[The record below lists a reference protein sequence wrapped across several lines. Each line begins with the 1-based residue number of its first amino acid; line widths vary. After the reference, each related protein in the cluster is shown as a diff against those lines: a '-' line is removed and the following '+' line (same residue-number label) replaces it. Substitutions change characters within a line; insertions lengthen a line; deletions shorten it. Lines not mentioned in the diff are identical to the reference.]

1 MTSVQ
6 RAMPVAA
13 PPGVK
18 VDFNSV
24 PAPANYV
31 PGLGRGATG
40 FTTRSDIGPARMAPG
55 MPSEGGEQAGPA
67 PPSQAQLAQAQRNK
81 EENEDTTLDDS
92 KFDEFMGNDA
102 GALAN
107 TGEYDQDDKDAD
119 DVWAQIDSHM
129 DNRRRER
136 RESRLKDEIEKYRI
150 ENPKITEQFADIK
163 RKLAEISNDEWEG
176 IPDIGDYS
184 MKNKNKRPQ
193 FYSPAPDSLL
203 ATAAARNEKDT
214 SIGISSSLD
223 GLKTPAG
230 GLETPGGAT
239 TNLTEIGKGRRTVIG
254 LNLDRMADSVNGQT
268 VVDPKGYLTDLK
280 SMKLSSDAE
289 IGDIK
294 RARTLLKSVTN
305 TNPKHAPGWV
315 AAARLEELAG
325 KLAEARQ
332 LLQRGCELCPTSE
345 DIWLESA
352 RLQSPENGRA
362 ILARGVAAIPTSV
375 KLWLQASRLEADDRS
390 KSRVLRKALEKIPT
404 SVRLWKAAVELVNE
418 DDARIMLNR
427 AVECCPQHTELW
439 LALARLESY
448 ENSKK
453 VLNRARQAIPTE
465 PAIWITAAKLEE
477 AQGNAHRV
485 VKLIENAIK
494 SLANNSVVIDR
505 DSWLKEAE
513 GAERSQPPLVAT
525 CHAIVAAVIGL
536 GIEDMDRKRTWVA
549 DAEEMQKRGSI
560 ETARAILAHARDT
573 FKTKKGLWRRS
584 AQLEKAHG
592 THESLDALLRD
603 AVKYCPQAEV
613 LWLMAAKE
621 QWLGGHVD
629 VAREIL
635 SAAFAAN
642 PDSEGIWL
650 AAFKLEFENR
660 EPERARALLARARDN
675 PAASTPRVWMK
686 SAVVEREL
694 GDHAAE
700 RRLLLEAMTRFP
712 DFDKLHLMLGQL
724 EERQNNLEA
733 ARQAFQSGRARCMH
747 SIALWRAAA
756 TLEWKANS
764 GSRARALL
772 EQARLKNA
780 ANEHLWLAAVRTEQ
794 QLGGAG
800 SKGADALMA
809 RALQEC
815 PTSGLLWAEAVA
827 MAPRPQRRNKSV
839 DALKRCNDDPHII
852 AAVAQLFWNDR
863 KVDKA
868 RSWFNRS
875 VTLAADLGDFWAQY
889 YKFEVQHGTPEQQQA
904 VVARCV
910 AAEPHHGERWQRI
923 SKNPVNAHMPVMDI
937 LDLVVRDLDRPAPV

>member
-1 MTSVQ
+1 
-6 RAMPVAA
+6 MPVAA

-81 EENEDTTLDDS
+81 EENEDPTLDDS

-102 GALAN
+102 GAFAN
-107 TGEYDQDDKDAD
+107 TGEYDQDDKEAD
-119 DVWAQIDSHM
+119 DVWGQIDSHM

-163 RKLAEISNDEWEG
+163 RKLADISRDEWEG

-184 MKNKNKRPQ
+184 MKNKSKRPQ

-203 ATAAARNEKDT
+203 ATAAARNEKDN
-214 SIGISSSLD
+214 SIGVASSLD
-223 GLKTPAG
+223 GLRTPAG

-375 KLWLQASRLEADDRS
+375 KLWLQASRLEVDDRA

-439 LALARLESY
+439 LALARLENY

-453 VLNRARQAIPTE
+453 
-465 PAIWITAAKLEE
+465 
-477 AQGNAHRV
+477 
-485 VKLIENAIK
+485 
-494 SLANNSVVIDR
+494 
-505 DSWLKEAE
+505 EAE
-513 GAERSQPPLVAT
+513 
-525 CHAIVAAVIGL
+525 
-536 GIEDMDRKRTWVA
+536 
-549 DAEEMQKRGSI
+549 EEMQKRGSV
-560 ETARAILAHARDT
+560 ETARAILQHARET

-592 THESLDALLRD
+592 TRESLDALLRD

-621 QWLGGHVD
+621 QWLAGHVD
-629 VAREIL
+629 TAREIL

-660 EPERARALLARARDN
+660 EPERARVLLAKARDH

-694 GDHAAE
+694 GDPVAE
-700 RRLLLEAMTRFP
+700 RRLLLEGLSKFP

-724 EERQNNLEA
+724 EERQNNTEA
-733 ARQAFQSGRARCMH
+733 ARQAYQ
-747 SIALWRAAA
+747 
-756 TLEWKANS
+756 
-764 GSRARALL
+764 
-772 EQARLKNA
+772 
-780 ANEHLWLAAVRTEQ
+780 
-794 QLGGAG
+794 
-800 SKGADALMA
+800 
-809 RALQEC
+809 
-815 PTSGLLWAEAVA
+815 
-827 MAPRPQRRNKSV
+827 
-839 DALKRCNDDPHII
+839 
-852 AAVAQLFWNDR
+852 
-863 KVDKA
+863 
-868 RSWFNRS
+868 
-875 VTLAADLGDFWAQY
+875 
-889 YKFEVQHGTPEQQQA
+889 
-904 VVARCV
+904 
-910 AAEPHHGERWQRI
+910 
-923 SKNPVNAHMPVMDI
+923 
-937 LDLVVRDLDRPAPV
+937 